1 MLGQQGDSTMNRTK
15 GIFSLALSAALV
27 GGALFSAIYPS
38 TAIAQSV
45 IESHVDGE
53 FEGWE
58 GETVVKL
65 MNGQI
70 WVQTE
75 YYYHYHYAYMPD
87 VLIYQSGGG
96 WKMKVEGIDKA
107 VRVERLR

>member
-1 MLGQQGDSTMNRTK
+1 M
-15 GIFSLALSAALV
+15 
-27 GGALFSAIYPS
+27 
-38 TAIAQSV
+38 AQSV
-45 IESHVDGE
+45 IESRVDGE

-75 YYYHYHYAYMPD
+75 YYYHYHYAYMPS

-96 WKMKVEGIDKA
+96 WKMKVEGVDKA
-107 VRVERLR
+107 VRVEQLR

>member
-1 MLGQQGDSTMNRTK
+1 MARVTRIVSATLST
-15 GIFSLALSAALV
+15 I
-27 GGALFSAIYPS
+27 LFSGMLMSAMYPPVAS
-38 TAIAQSV
+38 AQSV
-45 IESHVDGE
+45 IESQIDGE

-70 WVQTE
+70 WMQTE
-75 YYYHYHYAYMPD
+75 YHYEYHYAYMPD

-96 WKMKVEGIDKA
+96 WKMKVEGTDKA
-107 VRVERLR
+107 VRVEQLR

>member
-1 MLGQQGDSTMNRTK
+1 MSRATNILSVT
-15 GIFSLALSAALV
+15 LAA
-27 GGALFSAIYPS
+27 ALFSGGLLSVVYSSDAS
-38 TAIAQSV
+38 AQSV
-45 IESHVDGE
+45 IESQVDGE

-70 WVQTE
+70 WMQAE
-75 YYYHYHYAYMPD
+75 YYYEYHYAYMPD

-96 WKMKVEGIDKA
+96 WKMKVDGIDKA
-107 VRVERLR
+107 VRVEQLR